1 MRDKAF
7 GEWLVGERI
16 LRPEGLRQAL
26 DIQASLQTRL
36 DTIILD
42 LRLIPEPTLLDA
54 LGRFRNTR
62 TVSRIELAAVSQT
75 VARLISPRIASR
87 LQVIPFRLEGKT
99 LSIAT
104 LDPGDLLV
112 EDELSLITGCMVA
125 SYVTLEVRLFEALH
139 NLYGFALSPQH
150 LSIVRRSAER
160 PPSAK
165 PVARPADAAPDSAPV
180 SHSATPSPATPRL
193 DGRPPRRQPR
203 DELLEVSSE
212 DLDLFPS
219 LRAGVTEPSQGP
231 PAPEVF
237 QVNRESAAAD
247 LGPEE
252 RLAVA
257 AAALQNAEMRDDI
270 ADAVLG
276 FCAPLFRRR
285 MMLTLRGDTIMGW
298 RGEGEGVN
306 EFKVRAIEIPLSDP
320 SVFVGLTQGAG
331 FWLGPLPTMPRNV
344 EIVLGLGG
352 TAPTECF
359 VLPVSVRDK
368 TVCFL
373 YGDNVDEGI
382 GGLPVEEIRRLAAK
396 ASLAFQVY
404 LMKSKIRTL

>member
-26 DIQASLQTRL
+26 EIQTSLQTRL

-42 LRLIPEPTLLDA
+42 LALVPEPTLLEA
-54 LGRFRNTR
+54 LGRFHNTR
-62 TVSRIELAAVSQT
+62 TVSRAQLSAVSQT
-75 VARLISPRIASR
+75 IARLISPRIASR
-87 LQVIPFRLEGKT
+87 LQVIPFQLEGKT
-99 LSIAT
+99 LSIAA
-104 LDPGDLLV
+104 LEPGDLLV

-139 NLYGFALSPQH
+139 SLYGFALSPQH
-150 LSIVRRSAER
+150 LSIVRRSEER
-160 PPSAK
+160 APSTK
-165 PVARPADAAPDSAPV
+165 QVVRTSGPVPDSASTDHV
-180 SHSATPSPATPRL
+180 ATTTPPPPRL
-193 DGRPPRRQPR
+193 DGRPPRRPPR
-203 DELLEVSSE
+203 DELLEVSAE
-212 DLDLFPS
+212 DLSLFPS
-219 LRAGVTEPSQGP
+219 LRAGATEPTQEP
-231 PAPEVF
+231 PTPELFQHDVAP
-237 QVNRESAAAD
+237 AAAD
-247 LGPEE
+247 LTPEE

-257 AAALQNAEMRDDI
+257 AAALQNAEMREDI

-285 MMLTLRGDTIMGW
+285 MMLALRGDTIMGW
-298 RGEGEGVN
+298 RGEGDGVN
-306 EFKVRAIEIPLSDP
+306 EFKVRAIEIPLAEP

-352 TAPTECF
+352 AAPNECF
-359 VLPVSVRDK
+359 VLPITVRDK

-373 YGDNVDEGI
+373 YGDNVDKGI